1 MNAPTMRAKL
11 KLTNVVDNGYQ
22 DNEKGFVKTGEQLY
36 FNAVAKPKYEGEG
49 LDEDNTYA
57 KWSPSAHFS
66 IFVANPAL
74 FGQLKVG
81 ESYYVDFTKADA

>member
-11 KLTNVVDNGYQ
+11 KVTNVTENGYE
-22 DNEKGFVKTGEQLY
+22 DKEKGFVKTGEQLS
-36 FNAVAKPKYEGEG
+36 FNAVAKSQYEGEG

-57 KWSPSAHFS
+57 KWSPSASFS
-66 IFVANPAL
+66 IQVANPAL
-74 FGQLKVG
+74 FGQFKVG

>member
-11 KLTNVVDNGYQ
+11 KVTNVVENGYE
-22 DNEKGFVKTGEQLY
+22 DKEKGFVKTGEQLS
-36 FNAVAKPKYEGEG
+36 FNAVAKPQYEGEG

-74 FGQLKVG
+74 FGQFKVG